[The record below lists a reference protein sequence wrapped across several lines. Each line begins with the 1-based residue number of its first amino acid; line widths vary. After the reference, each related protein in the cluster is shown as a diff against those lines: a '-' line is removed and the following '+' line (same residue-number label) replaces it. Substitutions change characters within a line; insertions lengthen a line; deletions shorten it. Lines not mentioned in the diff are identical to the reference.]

1 MLNRMHATEPSS
13 LRSVEEA
20 LAWIVEHAARE
31 GLELERIHD
40 FGGALVGL
48 ELRRGRARV
57 VVTRGVGFTPRE
69 FGVLLVL
76 GTAQDLC
83 EALAE
88 LGSRRV
94 MTQTLPAPPA
104 LLRHGVR
111 EALAVADAVGRAR
124 VADQL
129 VEVGMALNLERN
141 PRRVLERILGYAR
154 EITAADAGSIYTI
167 RRRKA
172 EDGSRAPPLARLMIA
187 HNDSRDAD
195 YTEFSFPV
203 SEDSIVGASI
213 LSGRSINLSDLYS
226 STGRTALGRTF
237 THDRSL
243 DERFGYQTRSML
255 TVPMCTPEGE
265 VLGAFQLINA
275 KRDRLPLHSP
285 RDFDRRVVTFSEQ
298 DELLC
303 ASLATQGAVALE
315 NANLYRDIQALFEGF
330 VRASVL
336 AIEQR
341 DPTTSGHSE
350 RVAGLTVA
358 LAQTVDRVSS
368 ARFAD
373 IRFSTEAL
381 REIEYAALLHD
392 FGKVGVREEI
402 LVKAKKLHPSQLA
415 LVMARFEHLRT
426 VLKVRL
432 LEAQL
437 ARARAGQ
444 PEDGVAAREYAE
456 ALATVEDWRAVVA
469 QANEPTILAEEVGSR
484 IHHVAAQSFEAVD
497 GRRVHLLEGPEL
509 DALLIRR
516 GSLTPAERAEV
527 QSHVSHTYEF
537 LSKIPWGRAL
547 AGVPEIAGK
556 HHEYL
561 NGSGYPRG
569 VAAPAI
575 PIQARMMTIADIF
588 DALTAADRPYKK
600 AVPVDRALDI
610 LGLEAKAGKIDP
622 EILDVFIAARVFED
636 GEGGS
641 ERA

>member
-1 MLNRMHATEPSS
+1 MHAP
-13 LRSVEEA
+13 EA
-20 LAWIVEHAARE
+20 PLVSFEDAVAWIVEHATRE
-31 GLELERIHD
+31 GLEHERIHD
-40 FGGALVGL
+40 FGGACEGVKLA
-48 ELRRGRARV
+48 RGRARV
-57 VVTRGVGFTPRE
+57 VVTRGGGFLPQE

-76 GTAQDLC
+76 GTSQ
-83 EALAE
+83 ALADAIAG

-94 MTQTLPAPPA
+94 LTQTLPTPAA
-104 LLRHGVR
+104 LLRHSIR
-111 EALAVADAVGRAR
+111 EALAIADAVGRAR

-129 VEVGMALNLERN
+129 VEVGMALNQVRD
-141 PRRVLERILGYAR
+141 PRRVLAQILGYAR
-154 EITAADAGSIYTI
+154 EITAADAGSIYTV
-167 RRRKA
+167 
-172 EDGSRAPPLARLMIA
+172 EDGGAQLRLMIA

-203 SEDSIVGASI
+203 SEHSIVGASV
-213 LSGRSINLSDLYS
+213 LSGRVINLHDLYS
-226 STGRTALGRTF
+226 SAGRTALGRTF

-255 TVPMCTPEGE
+255 TVPMSTPEGE

-275 KRDRLPLHSP
+275 KRDRLPLRGP
-285 RDFDRRVVTFSEQ
+285 GDFDRRVVTFSEQ
-298 DELLC
+298 DALLC
-303 ASLATQGAVALE
+303 SSLATQGAVALE
-315 NANLYRDIQALFEGF
+315 NARLYRDIQELFEGF

-350 RVAGLTVA
+350 RVAGLTLA
-358 LAQTVDRVSS
+358 LARTLDRVV
-368 ARFAD
+368 APKFAD
-373 IRFSTEAL
+373 VRFSDEAL

-426 VLKVRL
+426 VLKVRM

-437 ARARAGQ
+437 ARARAGR
-444 PEDGVAAREYAE
+444 AADDDDAPQREYAE
-456 ALATVEDWRAVVA
+456 ALATVEEWRAVVA
-469 QANEPTILAEEVGSR
+469 RANEPSILPEEVGSR
-484 IHHVAAQSFEAVD
+484 IHVVAAQRFETVD
-497 GRRVHLLEGPEL
+497 GGAVQLLDGPEL

-516 GSLTPAERAEV
+516 GSLTPAERREV

-547 AGVPEIAGK
+547 ARVPIIAGA

-561 NGSGYPRG
+561 NGTGYPRG
-569 VAAPAI
+569 ASAPQI

-610 LGLEAKAGKIDP
+610 LGLEADAGKIDRD
-622 EILDVFIAARVFED
+622 ILEVFIGARVFEVPGAGD
-636 GEGGS
+636 G
-641 ERA
+641 